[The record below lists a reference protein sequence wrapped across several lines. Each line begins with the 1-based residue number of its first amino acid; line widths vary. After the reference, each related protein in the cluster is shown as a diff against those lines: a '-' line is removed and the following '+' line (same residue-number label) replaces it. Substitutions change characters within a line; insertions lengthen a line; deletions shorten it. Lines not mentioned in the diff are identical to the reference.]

1 LKGHFSRVDYQQLAY
16 FGKTTPHILHSL
28 RLELPPGIDNV
39 YYYDLIG
46 NVSTSRFNNAPAVL
60 KGQPVVKPSI
70 LEVKPR
76 YPLLGGWNY
85 TFTLGWDVDLA
96 YAGAYN
102 KSSGEYM
109 VEVPVMIAIPGAVVD
124 NLEVKIVL
132 PEGAT

>member
-1 LKGHFSRVDYQQLAY
+1 M
-16 FGKTTPHILHSL
+16 
-28 RLELPPGIDNV
+28 
-39 YYYDLIG
+39 
-46 NVSTSRFNNAPAVL
+46 
-60 KGQPVVKPSI
+60 KPSI

-124 NLEVKIVL
+124 NLEVKVVL